1 MEQKR
6 CKNKKCQRI
15 LPEGYKHSYCEN
27 GRSEHAMKF
36 KNGCKTALGLAV
48 MVGGTAVAIVT
59 KGKITPNKK

>member
-1 MEQKR
+1 M
-6 CKNKKCQRI
+6 
-15 LPEGYKHSYCEN
+15 PEGYKHSYCEN
-27 GRSEHAMKF
+27 CRNEHAMKF

>member
-1 MEQKR
+1 
-6 CKNKKCQRI
+6 
-15 LPEGYKHSYCEN
+15 
-27 GRSEHAMKF
+27 MKF